1 LLAVLLGFFFFEDH
15 VAVLDGVED
24 LSAELAF
31 DEFGVFV
38 ARDRAYLRMPALL
51 ESGLERRNER
61 IFTRHRGGVNGDSM
75 NSCGICGFLGRS
87 FGLRGGRRSALAS
100 ALAAPEKVDGTQT
113 RELVVAP
120 PGDSLYTLS
129 KIETVL
135 DRYGIAP
142 LGYRNGER
150 LGFDDLI
157 WDGSPVA
164 ITLARRRRQVWQG
177 KRFPCC
183 DSPRRRITA

>member
-75 NSCGICGFLGRS
+75 NFCGICGFLGRR
-87 FGLRGGRRSALAS
+87 FGLRGKKIGVGRRS
-100 ALAAPEKVDGTQT
+100 G
-113 RELVVAP
+113 
-120 PGDSLYTLS
+120 
-129 KIETVL
+129 
-135 DRYGIAP
+135 
-142 LGYRNGER
+142 
-150 LGFDDLI
+150 
-157 WDGSPVA
+157 GS
-164 ITLARRRRQVWQG
+164 
-177 KRFPCC
+177 
-183 DSPRRRITA
+183 